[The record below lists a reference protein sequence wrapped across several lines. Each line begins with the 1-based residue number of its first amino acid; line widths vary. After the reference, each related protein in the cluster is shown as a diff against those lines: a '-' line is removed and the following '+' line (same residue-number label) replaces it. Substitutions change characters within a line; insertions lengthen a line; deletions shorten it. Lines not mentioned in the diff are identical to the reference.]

1 MGVVGPHRLLVLLG
15 LTDADAEPRWH
26 RDRTP
31 ARVWW
36 IGGGLATWLWPSSAD
51 GITRGTTWDCG
62 RLDERCP
69 NEVRFVHPIARAELS
84 AFSQPGGA
92 DVNGGRMFAR
102 LAWLLLGSLC
112 AATGRLAAEVPPAGS
127 IKDFRHTIWT
137 LKDGAPAE
145 IWSIAQSVDGWLWLG
160 TPTGLF
166 RFDGV
171 HFERHDLLPPGSAA
185 SRSARHLLATRAGE
199 LWVAYSSGG
208 GNVLAADGSVRTLSD
223 SGLPATI
230 QIDAL
235 REDCLGRVWA
245 TTARG
250 LFYFEHGRW
259 SRAEAQ
265 PGWPAGATEEP
276 VCDRAGALWLPAG
289 EAMYVQRNA
298 AQAFE
303 PAHLPAPKDCELVA
317 TPRGALWVADHD
329 GFTPFV
335 GDENAQTPREGPL
348 RPASRSY
355 PWIFARD
362 GSYWSVFC
370 SVSGVCRNAAA
381 NIAGKP
387 FRWKDPMDAYRALDG
402 LSSDNAITLLEDRE
416 GNIWVGTKR
425 GLDRFSHNDVT
436 VVRFPEPVIYFAMV
450 PDENGVVWSGT
461 SSRSEAEDRWWRLDP
476 TPTAID
482 GFTGDVTAVYRD
494 ADGSILLGGRDGLW
508 RFADGKFTRQTIPSA
523 EKNKPIQSIVRDAQG
538 QLWIAFRSSPPY
550 RIEGDNWLPNGGLVD
565 LPDLPLTLMTK
576 DSDGRLWFGFGANR
590 LAIFDG
596 TRLHQFSEA
605 DGLRTATV
613 TALLPGEVP
622 LVGGE
627 LGLVAFDGERFRPLR
642 ATRADVLTGITG
654 LVRAK
659 DGSLWIN
666 GSAGAVHITG
676 ANLARVLA
684 DPAFETP
691 YEVFDTEDGMPGS
704 AQQTRPLPSLV
715 EGSDGKLWFATSDGL
730 AYVDPTRIQRNVTP
744 PPVVIRALVAGDTSY
759 AAGQRLDLPPH
770 THSLRID
777 YSALSLIHPERTT
790 FRYRLEGLDDGWQDA
805 GTRREAY
812 YTNLR
817 PGEYLF
823 RAIAANE
830 DGVWNEQGA
839 SLAFTIAPTFFETD
853 AFVVLRVVAAALVLW
868 ALYALRFWQ
877 VSRRLHARLQERHAE
892 RERIARELHDTLLQ
906 STQALILTFQVEAGR
921 LADDDPVRLR
931 IDRTIDRAECVLAEG
946 RDRVTQLRDTS
957 ENIRDLAA
965 AYAGVARDYGA
976 HGGPAFR
983 LIVSGEPRLLYPLVA
998 DELYQIGHEAIAN
1011 AFLHAQAKQVVVEVA
1026 YQVDALRLSFCDDGH
1041 GIEASV
1047 REAGGRSGHWGL
1059 RGMRERAEKL
1069 GARFEVMSSDVDG
1082 TEITIIVRANRVYA
1096 RKLGALRRALLRL
1109 RGAR

>member
-1 MGVVGPHRLLVLLG
+1 V
-15 LTDADAEPRWH
+15 
-26 RDRTP
+26 
-31 ARVWW
+31 
-36 IGGGLATWLWPSSAD
+36 
-51 GITRGTTWDCG
+51 
-62 RLDERCP
+62 
-69 NEVRFVHPIARAELS
+69 
-84 AFSQPGGA
+84 AFSRPDGG
-92 DVNGGRMFAR
+92 DVNRSRRVFAR
-102 LAWLLLGSLC
+102 FAGFLLGSLGAAVSC
-112 AATGRLAAEVPPAGS
+112 AASETPPAES
-127 IKDFRHTIWT
+127 IRDLRHTVWT

-145 IWSIAQSVDGWLWLG
+145 IWSIAQTSDGWLWLG

-171 HFERHDLLPPGSAA
+171 RFARHDLLPSGSAA
-185 SRSARHLLATRAGE
+185 SRSARYLLATRAGE

-208 GNVLAADGSVRTLSD
+208 GNVLAADGSVRDLID
-223 SGLPATI
+223 GGLPAAI

-250 LFYFEHGRW
+250 LFYFDQGRW
-259 SRAEAQ
+259 GRADAQ

-276 VCDRAGALWLPAG
+276 ACDRAGALWVPADA
-289 EAMYVQRNA
+289 AMYVQRDP
-298 AQAFE
+298 AQGYE
-303 PAHLPAPKDCELVA
+303 PAHLPAPKDCELVP
-317 TPRGALWVADHD
+317 TPRGALWIADHD

-335 GDENAQTPREGPL
+335 GDGRAQTLPEGPL
-348 RPASRSY
+348 RASSRSY

-370 SVSGVCRNAAA
+370 SVSGVCRNSAS

-402 LSSDNAITLLEDRE
+402 LSSDNAITLFEDRE

-425 GLDRFSHNDVT
+425 GLDRFSHKDVT

-476 TPTAID
+476 KPTAID
-482 GFTGDVTAVYRD
+482 GFTGDVTAAYRD
-494 ADGSILLGGRDGLW
+494 TDGSILFGGRDGLW
-508 RFADGKFTRQTIPSA
+508 RFAHGKFEPQAIPPA
-523 EKNKPIQSIVRDAQG
+523 EKSKPIQAIVRDAKG
-538 QLWIAFRSSPPY
+538 RLWVAFRSSPPY
-550 RIEGDNWLPNGGLVD
+550 RIEGDKWLPNGDLFD

-576 DSDGRLWFGFGANR
+576 DSAGRLWFGFGANR

-596 TRLHQFSEA
+596 TRLQQFTEA
-605 DGLRTATV
+605 DGLRTGTV
-613 TALLPGEVP
+613 TALLPGEVA
-622 LVGGE
+622 LIGGE
-627 LGLVAFDGERFRPLR
+627 LGLAAFDGERFRPLR

-654 LVRAK
+654 LVRAT

-666 GSAGAVHITG
+666 GSAGGVHITA
-676 ANLARVLA
+676 ANLARALA
-684 DPAFETP
+684 EPSFDTP
-691 YEVFDTEDGMPGS
+691 YEVFDTDDGMPGS

-730 AYVDPTRIQRNVTP
+730 AYLDPARIARNATP
-744 PPVVIRALVAGDTSY
+744 PPVVIRELIAGDIRY
-759 AAGQRLDLPPH
+759 AASSRLDLPPR
-770 THSLRID
+770 TRSLRVD
-777 YSALSLIHPERTT
+777 YSALTFIHPERTT
-790 FRYRLEGLDDGWQDA
+790 FRYRLEGLDEDWQDA

-817 PGEYLF
+817 PGEYRF
-823 RAIAANE
+823 RVMAANE

-839 SLAFTIAPTFFETD
+839 SIAFTIAPTFFETD
-853 AFVVLRVVAAALVLW
+853 AFVVMCVIAAALVLW

-877 VSRRLHARLQERHAE
+877 VSRRLQMRLEERHAE

-906 STQALILTFQVEAGR
+906 STQALILTFQVEADR
-921 LADDDPVRLR
+921 LPHDDPARQR
-931 IDRTIDRAECVLAEG
+931 IDRTIDRAVSVLTEG

-976 HGGPAFR
+976 YGGPSFR
-983 LIVSGEPRLLYPLVA
+983 LIVGGEPRPLDPVVA

-1011 AFLHAQAKQVVVEVA
+1011 AFVHAQAKEIEVEVA
-1026 YQVDALRLSFCDDGH
+1026 YEPDALRLTFRDDGR
-1041 GIEASV
+1041 GIEAAV

-1069 GARFEVMSSDVDG
+1069 GAHFEVTSSDVGG
-1082 TEITIIVRANRVYA
+1082 TGITITVRASRVYV
-1096 RKLGALRRALLRL
+1096 RKSGAWHRALLRL
-1109 RGAR
+1109 RPSAPRSYGVP